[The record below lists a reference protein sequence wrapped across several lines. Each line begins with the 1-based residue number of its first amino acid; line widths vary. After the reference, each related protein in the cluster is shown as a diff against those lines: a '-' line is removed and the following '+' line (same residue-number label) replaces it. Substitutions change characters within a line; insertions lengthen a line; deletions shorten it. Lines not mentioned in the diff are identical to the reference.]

1 MKRRAFLLA
10 SLALLSACSTPY
22 HPPRF
27 PDEATTFPGLIEL
40 AAAQPGHPL
49 DVLLVHGMC
58 SHDASWAAS
67 TVAELS
73 TALQANIH
81 AGAATP
87 GLGAGP
93 AQVQIVPVV
102 VDTPA
107 ASLRID
113 AMIWSPLT
121 RHLKQQLCY
130 DQSEKT
136 PLCAGAPPF
145 TPVRPRLNARVKDRL
160 VDDCLPDALIYQGV
174 ARDSMQQRMREAILR
189 SGALQGTAPLVVITE
204 SMGSK
209 ILFDTLLRMSEET
222 GAGDA
227 AALARQT
234 VDRMRYLV
242 MAANQIPL
250 LGMADQPL
258 EDGPAG
264 ATLSAAGGDS
274 LQQLLR
280 KRTAPAGQAQT
291 RAQGAATVQPLV
303 LLAFSDPGDVL
314 TYTLQTEKYS
324 REGVRAFNVL
334 VSNAPTWLGSLE
346 RPDAAHFDY
355 LSNPDVGRL
364 IVCGRPASARCRPE

>member
-1 MKRRAFLLA
+1 MKHRA
-10 SLALLSACSTPY
+10 SLFASLSLLSACSTPY
-22 HPPRF
+22 HPPSF
-27 PDEATTFPGLIEL
+27 PDEATAFPGLIEL
-40 AAAQPGHPL
+40 AAAQPERPL

-73 TALQANIH
+73 TAVQANIH
-81 AGAATP
+81 AGAAAP
-87 GLGAGP
+87 ELSAEP
-93 AQVQIVPVV
+93 AQVQIVPVS

-136 PLCAGAPPF
+136 AQCAGAPPF

-189 SGALQGTAPLVVITE
+189 SGALQGTAPLVVISE

-209 ILFDTLLRMSEET
+209 ILFDTLLRMSEED
-222 GAGDA
+222 GASGA
-227 AALARQT
+227 AALAQQT
-234 VDRMRYLV
+234 VDRLRYLV

-258 EDGPAG
+258 EGGPAG
-264 ATLSAAGGDS
+264 AAAGATGGDS
-274 LQQLLR
+274 LQQLLQ
-280 KRTAPAGQAQT
+280 KRRPPAAQAK
-291 RAQGAATVQPLV
+291 AAAVQPLV

-314 TYTLQTEKYS
+314 SYTLQAEKYT
-324 REGVRAFNVL
+324 RDGVRAFNVL
-334 VSNAPTWLGSLE
+334 VSNATTWLGSLE

>member
-1 MKRRAFLLA
+1 MKHRA
-10 SLALLSACSTPY
+10 SLFASLSLLSACSTPY

-27 PDEATTFPGLIEL
+27 LDEATAFPGLIEL
-40 AAAQPGHPL
+40 AAAQPERPL

-81 AGAATP
+81 AGAAAP
-87 GLGAGP
+87 GLGTEP
-93 AQVQIVPVV
+93 AQVQIVPVDV
-102 VDTPA
+102 TTPA

-136 PLCAGAPPF
+136 ALCAGAPPF

-174 ARDSMQQRMREAILR
+174 ARDSMQLRMREAILR
-189 SGALQGTAPLVVITE
+189 SGALRDTAPLVVITE

-222 GAGDA
+222 GAGGA
-227 AALARQT
+227 AALAQQT
-234 VDRMRYLV
+234 VDRLRYLV

-258 EDGPAG
+258 DGGPA
-264 ATLSAAGGDS
+264 AAAAGMAGDS
-274 LQQLLR
+274 LQRLLR
-280 KRTAPAGQAQT
+280 KRRAPAA
-291 RAQGAATVQPLV
+291 RAGAAAVQPLV

-314 TYTLQTEKYS
+314 TYTLQTEKYT
-324 REGVRAFNVL
+324 REGVRTFNVL
-334 VSNAPTWLGSLE
+334 VSNATTWLGSLE